1 MIVMPSPFLD
11 GFEAVVTVPVVE
23 PERIEPAIADIGEV
37 SFGAPYPADVIE
49 EILRGTFDAAAY
61 TEADEQRYADLQAMD
76 DPRARDLLLSDM
88 QAIALFEAIELMPLF
103 LRGAA

>member
-49 EILRGTFDAAAY
+49 EILRGTFDPAAY
-61 TEADEQRYADLQAMD
+61 TESDEQRYLDLQAMD
-76 DPRARDLLLSDM
+76 DPRARDLAYIPDPRALL
-88 QAIALFEAIELMPLF
+88 EKIEPMPLF